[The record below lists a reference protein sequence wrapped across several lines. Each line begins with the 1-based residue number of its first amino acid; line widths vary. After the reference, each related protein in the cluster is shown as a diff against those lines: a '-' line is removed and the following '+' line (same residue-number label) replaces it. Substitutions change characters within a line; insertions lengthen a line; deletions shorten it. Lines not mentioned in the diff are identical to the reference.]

1 MYVCPD
7 CKTPLEQ
14 LYCNKCRYQ
23 HASEANIPILLSK
36 DPRFRAASDIKA
48 TYDSIYHSRTN
59 VWENQ
64 GRTPEFLRYFSHL
77 LAQFP
82 ASRFLEI
89 GCGEGFLLAA
99 VKNGQKFAVDLSV
112 QAMKAAQART
122 QAQFSVALA
131 ERLPFPTE
139 YFDLVTSV
147 GVMEHF
153 LNDQEATQEIR
164 RVLKLGGHY
173 VSLLHVEVTFWER
186 LCLKIHQYVLPKP
199 RPVEFARWLRSK
211 LRSALTSETE
221 PQFVRQPIQNKYT
234 TRSARTCLEKNGLRV
249 IDVIHRRKY
258 PALPLA
264 GFYVVILIAQKKI
277 Q

>member
-7 CKTPLEQ
+7 CKTPLVEQ
-14 LYCNKCRYQ
+14 LYCKKCRYQ
-23 HASEANIPILLSK
+23 YTSAGNIPILLSN
-36 DPRFRAASDIKA
+36 DPRFRAANDIKA
-48 TYDSIYHSRTN
+48 TYDSIYDSQTN

-64 GRTPEFLRYFSHL
+64 GRTPEFLRYFSQL
-77 LAQFP
+77 LAQFA
-82 ASRFLEI
+82 ASQFLEI

-99 VKNGQKFAVDLSV
+99 VRNGEKFAVDLSV
-112 QAMKAAQART
+112 HALKAAQART

-153 LNDQEATQEIR
+153 LNDQEAMREIH
-164 RVLKLGGHY
+164 RVLKPGGHY
-173 VSLLHVEVTFWER
+173 VSLLHVDVTLWER

-199 RPVEFARWLRSK
+199 RPVEFVRWLRSK
-211 LRSALTSETE
+211 LRSAPRSETE
-221 PQFVRQPIQNKYT
+221 QQFVRQPIQNKYT
-234 TRSARTCLEKNGLRV
+234 TRSARTCLEKNGFRV

-264 GFYVVILIAQKKI
+264 GLYVVILIARK
-277 Q
+277 